1 VSITACGIDEVA
13 YDGVRFI
20 ALKLVYKKIFLTDC
34 DYYYKADCVA
44 PYILSLITIHQM
56 KE

>member
-1 VSITACGIDEVA
+1 MSITACGIDEVA

-20 ALKLVYKKIFLTDC
+20 PLKLVYKKFFLTDC

-44 PYILSLITIHQM
+44 PYFLVYDALRLF
-56 KE
+56 